1 MLKRIKK
8 NFKYSWQLYVLLLP
22 AVIYVVIFNYQ
33 PMYGVQIA
41 FRDFKVKAG
50 IWKSEWVGLE
60 HFIRFINYPNFW
72 LMMKNTLVLGLY
84 GFATFPI
91 SIIFALLLDETKNLK
106 FKKTVQMIT
115 YMPYFLST
123 VVVVGMLTLFCDVDS
138 GIINVL
144 VEFFGGQRQDFMT
157 APECFPSLY
166 VWSGVW
172 QGFGWGAIIYTA
184 ALSGVSSELIEA
196 ARIDGAN
203 RLKIIWHVKIPSIMP
218 TIVIMLIFS
227 CGGIL
232 SVGFEKIFLMQNSL
246 NMSATTVFST
256 YTYEI
261 GLRGGQFSYS
271 TAISLFNTVVNLAIL
286 TIVNTVAK
294 KTTEIGIW

>member
-8 NFKYSWQLYVLLLP
+8 NFKYNWQLYVLLLP
-22 AVIYVVIFNYQ
+22 AVIYVIIFNYQ

-123 VVVVGMLTLFCDVDS
+123 VVVVAMLSLFCDVDS
-138 GIINVL
+138 GIINMI
-144 VEFFGGQRQDFMT
+144 VELFGGQRQDFMT
-157 APECFPSLY
+157 SPECFPSLY

-246 NMSATTVFST
+246 NTSVTTVFST

-271 TAISLFNTVVNLAIL
+271 TAISLFNTVVNLVIL

>member
-1 MLKRIKK
+1 MLKKMKK
-8 NFKYSWQLYVLLLP
+8 KFKYNWQLYVLLLP
-22 AVIYVVIFNYQ
+22 AVIYVIIFNYQ
-33 PMYGVQIA
+33 PMYGIQIA

-123 VVVVGMLTLFCDVDS
+123 VVVVAMLSLFCDVDS
-138 GIINVL
+138 GIINML

-157 APECFPSLY
+157 SPEHFPSLY

-203 RLKIIWHVKIPSIMP
+203 RLKIIWHVKLPAIMP

-232 SVGFEKIFLMQNSL
+232 NVGFEKIFLMQNAL
-246 NMSATTVFST
+246 NTSVTTVFST

-271 TAISLFNTVVNLAIL
+271 TAVSLFNTVVNLVIL